1 MVVFGILIF
10 IYVYLPP
17 PSIMSKC
24 YFCKQEKTI
33 LKHLQ
38 NKPFYFKQMHISEHQ
53 HSESF
58 WETKSKQ
65 VSAEKILS
73 VCFHRTSAQE
83 LQKILPP

>member
-10 IYVYLPP
+10 IYIYLPP

-53 HSESF
+53 HSEIF